1 MKYLSI
7 IFLFLI
13 SFVFVGCSQ
22 KKEVSINSQINS
34 ISLDK
39 NIAIANVPKTVKS
52 PISIGLGL
60 GGYVSKHVGINVGT
74 SVRPDIKNSDALNL
88 KRGIEKFNIDLEAL
102 VFRGFSKAM
111 NEDKFYKNKFVPFGA
126 NHTIHLFVSKYE
138 MNDSF
143 ISSSAYAKLYIELK
157 VLDQND
163 NVLYTNYEVNDSID
177 SSLSQAQIYSKKQY
191 LEKALND
198 AILNTSKKLIKEMK
212 NK

>member
-13 SFVFVGCSQ
+13 SLVFVGCSQ
-22 KKEVSINSQINS
+22 KKDLSLNSQINS

-52 PISIGLGL
+52 PVSIGLGL

-74 SVRPDIKNSDALNL
+74 SVRPNIKNSDALNL
-88 KRGIEKFNIDLEAL
+88 KKGIEKFNIDLEKL
-102 VFRGFSKAM
+102 VFRGFSRAM
-111 NEDKFYKNKFVPFGA
+111 NDDKFYKNKFVPFGA

-138 MNDSF
+138 MDDSF

-157 VLDQND
+157 VLDIND
-163 NVLYTNYEVNDSID
+163 NVIYSNYEVNDSID
-177 SSLSQAQIYSKKQY
+177 SSLSQSQIYSKKQY

-198 AILNTSKKLIKEMK
+198 AILNVSKKLIEEMK
-212 NK
+212 SK

>member
-1 MKYLSI
+1 MKHISTV
-7 IFLFLI
+7 FLVLI
-13 SFVFVGCSQ
+13 PFFFIGCSQ
-22 KKEVSINSQINS
+22 KEEISLNSKINS
-34 ISLDK
+34 ISLDR

-88 KRGIEKFNIDLEAL
+88 KKGIEKFNIDLEEL
-102 VFRGFSKAM
+102 IFRGFSKAM
-111 NEDKFYKNKFVPFGA
+111 NDDKFYKNKFVPFGS

-138 MNDSF
+138 MDDSF
-143 ISSSAYAKLYIELK
+143 ISSSAYTKLYIEIK
-157 VLDQND
+157 ILDKND
-163 NVLYTNYEVNDSID
+163 NVIYSNYEVNDSID

-198 AILNTSKKLIKEMK
+198 AILNVSKKLIKEMK
-212 NK
+212 SN

>member
-1 MKYLSI
+1 MKYINSI
-7 IFLFLI
+7 LFFFIII
-13 SFVFVGCSQ
+13 SFTACSS
-22 KKEVSINSQINS
+22 KKEISLNSQINS

-88 KRGIEKFNIDLEAL
+88 KRGIEKFNINLEEL
-102 VFRGFSKAM
+102 VFRGFSRAI

-138 MNDSF
+138 MDDSF
-143 ISSSAYAKLYIELK
+143 ISSTAYAKLYIELK

-177 SSLSQAQIYSKKQY
+177 SSFSQAQIYSKKQY

-212 NK
+212 SK

>member
-7 IFLFLI
+7 VVLVLI
-13 SFVFVGCSQ
+13 SFIFIGCSQ
-22 KKEVSINSQINS
+22 KKEISINSQINS

-88 KRGIEKFNIDLEAL
+88 KRGIEKFNIDLESL
-102 VFRGFSKAM
+102 VFQGFSKAM
-111 NEDKFYKNKFVPFGA
+111 KEDKFYKSKFVPFGA

-138 MNDSF
+138 MDDSF
-143 ISSSAYAKLYIELK
+143 ISSTAYAKLYIELK
-157 VLDQND
+157 ILDQND

-177 SSLSQAQIYSKKQY
+177 SSFSQAEIYSKKQY
-191 LEKALND
+191 LVKALND

>member
-7 IFLFLI
+7 VVLVLI
-13 SFVFVGCSQ
+13 SFIFIGCSQ
-22 KKEVSINSQINS
+22 KKEISINSQINS

-102 VFRGFSKAM
+102 VFQGFSKAM

-138 MNDSF
+138 MDDSF
-143 ISSSAYAKLYIELK
+143 ISSTAYAKLYIELK
-157 VLDQND
+157 ILDQND
-163 NVLYTNYEVNDSID
+163 NIIYSNYEVNDSID